1 MGGPT
6 TATKTP
12 QTKKKHK
19 RRAHH
24 ARPLPSKP
32 PARVRI
38 LQVTPTVEGDHPL
51 KRTIGD
57 TVHITAD
64 ALHDGHEAVRAALRW
79 KAPDGGRWVELAMHR
94 STDPAHPDRWEAD
107 LPLDQLGTWTWTVR
121 AWPDRYETWQ
131 RELARRLEAGEEDL
145 GSVLAE
151 GSGLLDAAAER
162 AKGAVRRLL
171 AGAADVVRD
180 ADRPL
185 VERTTAALA
194 PETVA
199 AAEHHPDLKRA
210 LTWEPANQIVVD
222 PEVARC
228 GAWYELF
235 PRSWGGLAGVRRR
248 LPAIAELGF
257 DVLYLPPVHP
267 IGRTNRKG
275 PNNSLTAGPD
285 DPGSP
290 WAIGADTGGHTAIHP
305 DLGTIDD
312 FDALVADARELG
324 LEIALDLAIQCS
336 ADHPWLT
343 EHPEWFFRRPDG
355 TLKYAENPPK
365 KYQDI
370 YNVDFDSEDWQG
382 LWHALLEVVWFWID
396 HGVRVFRVD
405 NPHTKPIPFWE
416 WLIASVRDERPDV
429 VFLAEAFTRPTL
441 MRELA
446 KVGFQQSYTYFTW
459 KTSRWEL
466 ADYVSELAEVDADYL
481 RPNFFAN
488 TPDILTEQL
497 QHGGPSVFASRLIL
511 AATLSPTYGIYS
523 GFEAFEGTAVR
534 PGSEEYLDSEKY
546 QVRDR
551 RLDGPLLPL
560 VADLNRIR
568 REHPALQHLGPVEF
582 LDAKNDQL
590 LAFAKQRDG
599 ETVITVVN
607 LDPHDAQSGSVWV
620 PDTLGLP
627 ERFTAHDLLTGARY
641 DWVTGD
647 NYVRLEPGLEPAH
660 VLEVGS

>member
-1 MGGPT
+1 MGAPPT
-6 TATKTP
+6 VRTR
-12 QTKKKHK
+12 H
-19 RRAHH
+19 RAGSAKAAGHV
-24 ARPLPSKP
+24 ARPLPAKP
-32 PARVRI
+32 PTRVRI
-38 LQVTPTVEGDHPL
+38 LEVTPTVAGDHPV
-51 KRTIGD
+51 KRTVGD
-57 TVHITAD
+57 TIAITAD
-64 ALHDGHEAVRAALRW
+64 ALHDGHEAVRAALRC
-79 KAPDGGRWVELAMHR
+79 KAPGADTWTDLPMQR
-94 STDPAHPDRWEAD
+94 STDPAHPDRWEAA
-107 LPLDQLGTWTWTVR
+107 LPLDRLGTWRWKIR

-131 RELARRLEAGEEDL
+131 RELLRRLEAGEEDL

-151 GSGLLDAAAER
+151 GAGLLRAAGQR
-162 AKGAVRRLL
+162 AKGAARRRLVE
-171 AGAADVVRD
+171 AADAV
-180 ADRPL
+180 ADEERL
-185 VERTTAALA
+185 LTERTEAALQHETVTAAEA
-194 PETVA
+194 
-199 AAEHHPDLKRA
+199 HPDLSQAATSETNRI
-210 LTWEPANQIVVD
+210 TVD
-222 PEVARC
+222 PEVARY

-275 PNNSLTAGPD
+275 PNNSLTAGAD

-290 WAIGADTGGHTAIHP
+290 WAIGAASGGHTAIHP

-324 LEIALDLAIQCS
+324 LDVALDLAIQCS

-382 LWHALLEVVWFWID
+382 LWTALLDVVWFWID
-396 HGVRVFRVD
+396 HGVRIFRVD

-446 KVGFQQSYTYFTW
+446 KVGFHQSYTYFTW

-466 ADYVSELAEVDADYL
+466 ADYVSELADVDADYL

-497 QHGGPSVFASRLIL
+497 QHGGPGAFASRLIL

-523 GFEAFEGTAVR
+523 GFEAFESTAVR

-568 REHPALQHLGPVEF
+568 REHPALQHIGPVEF
-582 LDAKNDQL
+582 LDAKNDEL

-599 ETVITVVN
+599 ETVLTVVN
-607 LDPHDAQSGSVWV
+607 LDPHDAQAGSVWV
-620 PDTLGLP
+620 PPDLGLP
-627 ERFTAHDLLTGARY
+627 DEFAVRDLLTGATYEWR
-641 DWVTGD
+641 TGD

-660 VLEVGS
+660 LLEVAS